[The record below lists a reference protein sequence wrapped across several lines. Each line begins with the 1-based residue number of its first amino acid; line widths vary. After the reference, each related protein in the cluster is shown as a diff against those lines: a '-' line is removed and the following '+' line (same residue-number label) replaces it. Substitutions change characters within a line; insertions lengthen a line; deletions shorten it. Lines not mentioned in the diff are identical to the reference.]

1 MDTTGS
7 RHLPLVIY
15 TISHWPTYLPTLYKL
30 AYPYFSYLHA
40 EVWSTL
46 LLPGMAC
53 FQFRCLSF
61 TYPWRDIF
69 HWLTKALS
77 RLRNNTTLQPQDAEE
92 TCIVHNFQ
100 PHRVVQPHQCL
111 VCKKI
116 IWNQGSSCVDCHII
130 CHRKCETE
138 VMTTCTPT
146 GGIREKNDFL
156 TQTILPEALASPTS
170 EENMSDLRNIITKSQ
185 ESAGEDRLVLDLTY
199 VMERIIAISFPAEG
213 HDELYSYALK
223 DVANMLKTKH
233 GDKYLVINLSEKR
246 EDLSQINVHVVDF
259 GWPDHLAPPLERL
272 CSICKSIDSWLNS
285 DPQHIVVIHCKGGK
299 GRIAVVT
306 AAYMNYCNI
315 CSSKDQA
322 LDRFAMKRFYDD
334 KLGGLPQPSQRRY
347 VHYFTGLLSSAI
359 NINSEA
365 LYLHHIL
372 IHGVPNFD
380 GKGGC
385 RPFIKVYQG
394 MQPMFTSGIYTV
406 TDNMQKVWIS
416 ISPGIPL
423 RGDVLIKCYH
433 KKPKGNQREII
444 WRCQFHT
451 CAISESSLVFS
462 RQELDEACN
471 DPRFPDNGKVE
482 FVFSRDADGL
492 VKVSGFDSYVKVPVD
507 DGGDGLIRSDSYGN
521 FNNLIES
528 STNADVNANGLDS
541 TVNINESIQH
551 SEGPLDGSLYATVN
565 KRRMESTT
573 TTSTTYV
580 NGINGSV
587 HDSSMDSGISSS
599 YGYTVNET
607 VLPKTSTEVHTSSST
622 IKSEPTKALDEH
634 RELDAILEGL
644 LKDQAFESVTPAPA
658 SVSET
663 STVTSSYTETHKP
676 MSIVTQKTEIIKES
690 PVYIEESHYTITKS
704 SEEKMKHVPKNAF
717 SYTAPPIV
725 ETKIIRETESRKSPD
740 KEPSTG
746 PAPSPK
752 SYTLPYRADYENTYS
767 TTYTTE
773 NTSHM
778 DSEALSWLEQQQ
790 QKLKQRKEDDDGKRS
805 HQEKAL
811 VEELKHAQTRYATKR
826 AKSDQEEHEVMQS
839 YINGPSSPITFDGY
853 TVYQMSISPQTTTR
867 KHHSVND
874 EVFDVSASE
883 THSRTVS
890 KPPPSPGP
898 TVRTPTTTTPP
909 APVRSSSKDYMQRQ
923 RSNSRDWPPQQRP
936 QRVSTTTS
944 VVTTS
949 EGTVV
954 NETPVTAC
962 TSRSN
967 SRTPPPSPPLA
978 QFSPPPASATPPP
991 PASATPPPQLP
1002 EASTCSTYQAPP
1014 VVEEPI
1020 VPPPS
1025 VVEEPI
1031 VPPPSVVEEPIVP
1044 PSSVVEEPIVPPS
1057 SVVEEPIVPPPSVVE
1072 EPIVPPQEQQYQYTP
1087 VDEPIVTVS
1096 DPPPYYNQPY
1106 NVIESKDIIDDSYP
1120 SPPSPYQTTPTET
1133 EQPKVSPPQSE
1144 SSPSPQIQIHELGPV
1159 TEVFVHRSSS
1169 VSSNQTT
1176 QETSPDLDQLE
1187 AAIQA
1192 MHTTVKEPTP
1202 PPVQPT
1208 PVPVVTTPPPAPA
1221 PVVQQQQQQEF
1232 IQHKSESYTTVTSQT
1247 FESQKQQHQQ
1257 STQVPKEPPLEV
1269 REIEEDRISLR
1280 PIGPG
1285 VQTLEPDSMST
1296 LGRPT
1301 TPAFPVS
1308 PASSVATPPF
1318 PVSPGTPYVNP
1329 SSPFGHSNYHFRSR
1343 GHSVLTPGLHSG
1355 YATTMIT
1362 PSGTVLLQSAIT
1374 PSSSAHFTTATT
1386 LEDRSQQQQPP
1397 PPAPTQGKYYR
1408 QSARYSDPLYASIPE
1423 VAEPHLPAGS
1433 QLSSPTGT
1441 LTGGQSSQ
1449 YNTYVQQQQNYQTSS
1464 SHHHHQQQQHHPG
1477 QMAPPQPDQL
1487 LLLQQQQKQQQLQQ
1501 QQQQQQQ
1508 QLQYQQQLQQQ
1519 QQQQQ
1524 QLQQQQQYQQ
1534 HMQQQ
1539 QHYQQY
1545 SSTIDGSAT
1554 LPPGS
1559 SLHVDT
1565 SSRSMSATL
1574 PRSPSSAGSPP
1585 SPGSLNILRQQ
1596 LSAQHMGSSAIS
1608 PGPLSMGGQS
1618 SPSVYFGL
1626 SRRGSMSS
1634 LAESD
1639 LVQSTPKFVKDTSKF
1654 WYKPNI
1660 SREDAILML
1669 KDKAPGIFVVRDS
1682 NSFPGA
1688 FGLALKVAQ
1697 VPPNVQTKAGA
1708 DPASELVRHF
1718 LIEPTPKG
1726 VRLRGCSNEPVFGTL
1741 AALVYQHSIT
1751 PLALPCKLVL
1761 PESDPAGD
1769 VSNPESPHSS
1779 EIPSSAAAL
1788 LATGAACNVLYLNT
1802 VDTESLTGPQAVAK
1816 AAKVTFSLDPIP
1828 KTTVVHFKVSSQGIT
1843 LTDNNRKLFFRR
1855 HYPVTAVT
1863 YCGIDPEDR
1872 RWNKVNVPGTGGAKV
1887 FGFIARKQ
1895 GGVSDNACHLFA
1907 ELDPEQPAFA
1917 IVNFVTKVMV
1927 GPNKIK

>member
-949 EGTVV
+949 E
-954 NETPVTAC
+954 
-962 TSRSN
+962 
-967 SRTPPPSPPLA
+967 
-978 QFSPPPASATPPP
+978 
-991 PASATPPPQLP
+991 
-1002 EASTCSTYQAPP
+1002 
-1014 VVEEPI
+1014 
-1020 VPPPS
+1020 
-1025 VVEEPI
+1025 
-1031 VPPPSVVEEPIVP
+1031 
-1044 PSSVVEEPIVPPS
+1044 
-1057 SVVEEPIVPPPSVVE
+1057 
-1072 EPIVPPQEQQYQYTP
+1072 
-1087 VDEPIVTVS
+1087 
-1096 DPPPYYNQPY
+1096 
-1106 NVIESKDIIDDSYP
+1106 
-1120 SPPSPYQTTPTET
+1120 
-1133 EQPKVSPPQSE
+1133 
-1144 SSPSPQIQIHELGPV
+1144 
-1159 TEVFVHRSSS
+1159 

-1257 STQVPKEPPLEV
+1257 SVSTVQRSMSPVWDNVIGYPTNNFTQVPKEPPLEV

>member
-1 MDTTGS
+1 
-7 RHLPLVIY
+7 
-15 TISHWPTYLPTLYKL
+15 
-30 AYPYFSYLHA
+30 
-40 EVWSTL
+40 
-46 LLPGMAC
+46 
-53 FQFRCLSF
+53 
-61 TYPWRDIF
+61 
-69 HWLTKALS
+69 
-77 RLRNNTTLQPQDAEE
+77 
-92 TCIVHNFQ
+92 
-100 PHRVVQPHQCL
+100 
-111 VCKKI
+111 
-116 IWNQGSSCVDCHII
+116 
-130 CHRKCETE
+130 
-138 VMTTCTPT
+138 
-146 GGIREKNDFL
+146 
-156 TQTILPEALASPTS
+156 
-170 EENMSDLRNIITKSQ
+170 SQ

-541 TVNINESIQH
+541 TVNINETIQH

-565 KRRMESTT
+565 KRRMETTT

-587 HDSSMDSGISSS
+587 HDSSMDSG
-599 YGYTVNET
+599 YAVNET
-607 VLPKTSTEVHTSSST
+607 VLPKTSTEVHTITSSST
-622 IKSEPTKALDEH
+622 TKPEPTKALDEH

-663 STVTSSYTETHKP
+663 STVTSSYTETHQP
-676 MSIVTQKTEIIKES
+676 MSYVTQKTEIIKET

-773 NTSHM
+773 STSHM

-790 QKLKQRKEDDDGKRS
+790 QKLKQKKEDDDGKRS

-826 AKSDQEEHEVMQS
+826 AKSDQEEQEVMQS

-898 TVRTPTTTTPP
+898 TVRTTSTTTPP
-909 APVRSSSKDYMQRQ
+909 APVRTSSKDYMQRQ

-936 QRVSTTTS
+936 QRVSSSTTS

-954 NETPVTAC
+954 NESPVMAR

-967 SRTPPPSPPLA
+967 SRTPPQSPPPA
-978 QFSPPPASATPPP
+978 QFSPPPVSAM
-991 PASATPPPQLP
+991 PPPQLP
-1002 EASTCSTYQAPP
+1002 EASTCSTYQAP
-1014 VVEEPI
+1014 
-1020 VPPPS
+1020 
-1025 VVEEPI
+1025 
-1031 VPPPSVVEEPIVP
+1031 
-1044 PSSVVEEPIVPPS
+1044 
-1057 SVVEEPIVPPPSVVE
+1057 SVVE
-1072 EPIVPPQEQQYQYTP
+1072 EPIVPPQEQPYQYTP
-1087 VDEPIVTVS
+1087 VDEPLVTVS

-1106 NVIESKDIIDDSYP
+1106 NVINSKDVIDDSYP

-1133 EQPKVSPPQSE
+1133 EQPQVSPPQSE
-1144 SSPSPQIQIHELGPV
+1144 SSPSPQIQIHEQGPV
-1159 TEVFVHRSSS
+1159 TEVFVHRSPS

-1176 QETSPDLDQLE
+1176 KETSPDLEQLE

-1208 PVPVVTTPPPAPA
+1208 PVSVVTTPPPAPA
-1221 PVVQQQQQQEF
+1221 PVVQQQQQEF

-1257 STQVPKEPPLEV
+1257 STQVPKEQPLEV

-1343 GHSVLTPGLHSG
+1343 GHSGKQHL
-1355 YATTMIT
+1355 
-1362 PSGTVLLQSAIT
+1362 
-1374 PSSSAHFTTATT
+1374 SSS
-1386 LEDRSQQQQPP
+1386 
-1397 PPAPTQGKYYR
+1397 
-1408 QSARYSDPLYASIPE
+1408 
-1423 VAEPHLPAGS
+1423 
-1433 QLSSPTGT
+1433 
-1441 LTGGQSSQ
+1441 
-1449 YNTYVQQQQNYQTSS
+1449 
-1464 SHHHHQQQQHHPG
+1464 
-1477 QMAPPQPDQL
+1477 
-1487 LLLQQQQKQQQLQQ
+1487 
-1501 QQQQQQQ
+1501 
-1508 QLQYQQQLQQQ
+1508 
-1519 QQQQQ
+1519 
-1524 QLQQQQQYQQ
+1524 
-1534 HMQQQ
+1534 
-1539 QHYQQY
+1539 
-1545 SSTIDGSAT
+1545 
-1554 LPPGS
+1554 
-1559 SLHVDT
+1559 
-1565 SSRSMSATL
+1565 
-1574 PRSPSSAGSPP
+1574 
-1585 SPGSLNILRQQ
+1585 
-1596 LSAQHMGSSAIS
+1596 
-1608 PGPLSMGGQS
+1608 
-1618 SPSVYFGL
+1618 
-1626 SRRGSMSS
+1626 
-1634 LAESD
+1634 
-1639 LVQSTPKFVKDTSKF
+1639 
-1654 WYKPNI
+1654 
-1660 SREDAILML
+1660 
-1669 KDKAPGIFVVRDS
+1669 
-1682 NSFPGA
+1682 
-1688 FGLALKVAQ
+1688 
-1697 VPPNVQTKAGA
+1697 
-1708 DPASELVRHF
+1708 
-1718 LIEPTPKG
+1718 
-1726 VRLRGCSNEPVFGTL
+1726 
-1741 AALVYQHSIT
+1741 
-1751 PLALPCKLVL
+1751 
-1761 PESDPAGD
+1761 
-1769 VSNPESPHSS
+1769 
-1779 EIPSSAAAL
+1779 
-1788 LATGAACNVLYLNT
+1788 
-1802 VDTESLTGPQAVAK
+1802 
-1816 AAKVTFSLDPIP
+1816 
-1828 KTTVVHFKVSSQGIT
+1828 
-1843 LTDNNRKLFFRR
+1843 
-1855 HYPVTAVT
+1855 
-1863 YCGIDPEDR
+1863 
-1872 RWNKVNVPGTGGAKV
+1872 
-1887 FGFIARKQ
+1887 
-1895 GGVSDNACHLFA
+1895 
-1907 ELDPEQPAFA
+1907 
-1917 IVNFVTKVMV
+1917 
-1927 GPNKIK
+1927 

>member
-1 MDTTGS
+1 MQKQAKVHPVFDGDYGIYSLKDYRGTFM
-7 RHLPLVIY
+7 PLEVKKVKTVLSARVGDFRNRY
-15 TISHWPTYLPTLYKL
+15 ISGISWYHWP
-30 AYPYFSYLHA
+30 
-40 EVWSTL
+40 
-46 LLPGMAC
+46 
-53 FQFRCLSF
+53 
-61 TYPWRDIF
+61 
-69 HWLTKALS
+69 
-77 RLRNNTTLQPQDAEE
+77 QDTEE
-92 TCIVHNFQ
+92 TCILHNFQ

-138 VMTTCTPT
+138 VMTTCAPT

-170 EENMSDLRNIITKSQ
+170 EENMSELRNMITKSQ
-185 ESAGEDRLVLDLTY
+185 GEDRLVLDLTY

-285 DPQHIVVIHCKGGK
+285 DPQHVVVIHCKGGK

-380 GKGGC
+380 SVGGC

-406 TDNMQKVWIS
+406 TDKMQKVWIS

-433 KKPKGNQREII
+433 KKSKGNQREII

-462 RQELDEACN
+462 KQELDEACN
-471 DPRFPDNGKVE
+471 DSRFPDNGKVE
-482 FVFSRDADGL
+482 FVFSRDADGF
-492 VKVSGFDSYVKVPVD
+492 VQVSGFDSFVQVPVD
-507 DGGDGLIRSDSYGN
+507 DGGDGLVRSDSYGN

-541 TVNINESIQH
+541 TVNINETIQH

-565 KRRMESTT
+565 KRRMETTT

-587 HDSSMDSGISSS
+587 HDSSYS
-599 YGYTVNET
+599 VNET
-607 VLPKTSTEVHTSSST
+607 AVPKVNPVTQSSTEVHTVSSSST
-622 IKSEPTKALDEH
+622 TKPEPTKPLDEH
-634 RELDAILEGL
+634 RELDALLEGL
-644 LKDQAFESVTPAPA
+644 LNDQVFESVAPVPV

-663 STVTSSYTETHKP
+663 STVTSSYSETHQP
-676 MSIVTQKTEIIKES
+676 MSYVSKKTEIIKES
-690 PVYIEESHYTITKS
+690 PVYIEESHYTVTKS
-704 SEEKMKHVPKNAF
+704 TEEKMKHVPKNAF
-717 SYTAPPIV
+717 SYTAPPPV
-725 ETKIIRETESRKSPD
+725 ETKVVKETETTKVPD
-740 KEPSTG
+740 KITS
-746 PAPSPK
+746 PALSPK

-767 TTYTTE
+767 TSYTTE
-773 NTSHM
+773 STSHM

-790 QKLKQRKEDDDGKRS
+790 QKLKMKKEDDDGKRS
-805 HQEKAL
+805 SQEKAL
-811 VEELKHAQTRYATKR
+811 VEELKHAQSRYANKR
-826 AKSDQEEHEVMQS
+826 AKSDVEEQEVMQS
-839 YINGPSSPITFDGY
+839 YVNGPSSPITIDGY
-853 TVYQMSISPQTTTR
+853 TVYQMSVNPQSATHRTH
-867 KHHSVND
+867 KQQND
-874 EVFDVSASE
+874 EVFDTTVTE

-898 TVRTPTTTTPP
+898 TIRTTSIVTPP
-909 APVRSSSKDYMQRQ
+909 VTPPVRSSSKDYMQRQ
-923 RSNSRDWPPQQRP
+923 RSNSRDWPSQQRP
-936 QRVSTTTS
+936 PRVSASAAS
-944 VVTTS
+944 VVTTY
-949 EGTVV
+949 EGIVV
-954 NETPVTAC
+954 KDEPNVAC
-962 TSRSN
+962 PRRSN
-967 SRTPPPSPPLA
+967 SYTPPSHSPPLT
-978 QFSPPPASATPPP
+978 QSTQPPVSAMPPP
-991 PASATPPPQLP
+991 PLSDASTHTPPQTTPVMEEFIIPQ
-1002 EASTCSTYQAPP
+1002 YDKRRQY
-1014 VVEEPI
+1014 
-1020 VPPPS
+1020 
-1025 VVEEPI
+1025 
-1031 VPPPSVVEEPIVP
+1031 
-1044 PSSVVEEPIVPPS
+1044 
-1057 SVVEEPIVPPPSVVE
+1057 
-1072 EPIVPPQEQQYQYTP
+1072 VPPQEPQLSSSNLPPQYDFSYF
-1087 VDEPIVTVS
+1087 
-1096 DPPPYYNQPY
+1096 
-1106 NVIESKDIIDDSYP
+1106 KDSVDDSYP
-1120 SPPSPYQTTPTET
+1120 SPPIPYQTIPRES
-1133 EQPKVSPPQSE
+1133 EQVQASSPQPE
-1144 SSPSPQIQIHELGPV
+1144 SSPSPQIQIYQPEG
-1159 TEVFVHRSSS
+1159 FIHRSPS
-1169 VSSNQTT
+1169 VSSSQTNN
-1176 QETSPDLDQLE
+1176 EVNNDLE

-1192 MHTTVKEPTP
+1192 MKTTTVKEATP
-1202 PPVQPT
+1202 PPKQLT
-1208 PVPVVTTPPPAPA
+1208 PEPVVTPPPPQ
-1221 PVVQQQQQQEF
+1221 PIVVQQQQQQQHQQQQHQEF
-1232 IQHKSESYTTVTSQT
+1232 VQHKTESYTTVTSQT
-1247 FESQKQQHQQ
+1247 FESQKQQHHQQQQ
-1257 STQVPKEPPLEV
+1257 SVSTVQRSMSPVWDNVIGYHPTNDFTQVPKEQPLEV

-1329 SSPFGHSNYHFRSR
+1329 STPFGHSNYHFRSR
-1343 GHSVLTPGLHSG
+1343 GHS
-1355 YATTMIT
+1355 
-1362 PSGTVLLQSAIT
+1362 
-1374 PSSSAHFTTATT
+1374 
-1386 LEDRSQQQQPP
+1386 
-1397 PPAPTQGKYYR
+1397 
-1408 QSARYSDPLYASIPE
+1408 
-1423 VAEPHLPAGS
+1423 AGS

-1441 LTGGQSSQ
+1441 LTGGQNSQ
-1449 YNTYVQQQQNYQTSS
+1449 YNTLIQQQSYQTSS
-1464 SHHHHQQQQHHPG
+1464 SHQQQSSVSQPH
-1477 QMAPPQPDQL
+1477 QMAPQPDQL
-1487 LLLQQQQKQQQLQQ
+1487 HLLQQQQKQQLQQ
-1501 QQQQQQQ
+1501 QQQLLQQQQQQQ

-1519 QQQQQ
+1519 Q
-1524 QLQQQQQYQQ
+1524 LQQQQQQFQQ
-1534 HMQQQ
+1534 QIQQQQ
-1539 QHYQQY
+1539 QHFQQY
-1545 SSTIDGSAT
+1545 SSSTMDGSAT

-1565 SSRSMSATL
+1565 SPRSMSATL

-1596 LSAQHMGSSAIS
+1596 LSSQHMGSSSAIS

-1816 AAKVTFSLDPIP
+1816 AAKVTFSLEPAP

-1855 HYPVTAVT
+1855 HYPVAAVT

-1872 RWNKVNVPGTGGAKV
+1872 RWIQVNVPGTGGAKV